1 MFFTEHYYGGSIE
14 DEMGRSFVCGRDKK
28 AYKITVG
35 RGHLKD
41 LGVDG
46 RIVIKWALYK

>member
-1 MFFTEHYYGGSIE
+1 VKE
-14 DEMGRSFVCGRDKK
+14 DEIGGACSMFGCG
-28 AYKITVG
+28 KIFQSEYLKG

-46 RIVIKWALYK
+46 RIIFTRDFWK